1 MSIKVL
7 QASGADMPDGCF
19 AGDECHGLVIKGRA
33 EGFVA
38 GGKETAEEGLPQPT
52 NRQPYRSTEVFQRC
66 N

>member
-1 MSIKVL
+1 
-7 QASGADMPDGCF
+7 MPDGCF